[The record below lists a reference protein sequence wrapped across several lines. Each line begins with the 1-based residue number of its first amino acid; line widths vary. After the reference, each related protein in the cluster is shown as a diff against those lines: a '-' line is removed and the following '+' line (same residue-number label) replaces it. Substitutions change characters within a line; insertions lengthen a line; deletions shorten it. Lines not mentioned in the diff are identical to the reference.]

1 MVKPFFFNPARKPR
15 EDTVFPASALE
26 DQGWR
31 HNKMAA
37 ESVID
42 GRTPS
47 GTEHNHVDA
56 GRPTPPSGR

>member
-1 MVKPFFFNPARKPR
+1 
-15 EDTVFPASALE
+15 
-26 DQGWR
+26 
-31 HNKMAA
+31 MAA